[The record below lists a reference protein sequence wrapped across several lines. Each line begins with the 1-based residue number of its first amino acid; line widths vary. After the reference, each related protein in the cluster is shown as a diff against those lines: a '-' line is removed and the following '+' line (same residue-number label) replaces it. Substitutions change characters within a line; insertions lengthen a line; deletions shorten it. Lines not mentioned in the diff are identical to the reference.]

1 MTEQEILNY
10 AYNTV
15 LSVNKKTLLSK
26 KEIEGVHDLYEPSVK
41 MSKAISNHA
50 AKGKFPEELFEHRS
64 PNQTEKEAEY
74 IKKNFKQH
82 TLPVFVDYLSTITRP
97 FGDGNWSI
105 KYKEDKDEF
114 KSNSFQSYVESG
126 IPIYGSLEQFIKFIL
141 PTIKSID
148 ANGFIGIRP
157 RYIDYIEDTTGELRI
172 DDTKLFEPTIFYYKS
187 KQVIDF
193 NEEYVLFLSDEH
205 SRVDYAG
212 KIEESGSIY
221 ELYTKEA
228 VYFIVQ
234 VGKKVDN
241 KFELRPF
248 YQHNLGYIPA
258 HQLMGIPKIEDDKL
272 LWQSPFI
279 YSVDLLDLVLV
290 NSNWLQA
297 SINKCVF
304 PNVVMYGSPCEF
316 RDSEGHACNGG
327 NILVEGIEKTCP
339 SCNGSGL
346 KSRLSPLGTLLINP
360 ATKFDAGEVNAT
372 QDPLRFISP
381 DVTTLEFLRDKI
393 SEDTDKARKILHLQT
408 SNSEVKGSEN
418 MTATGMAID
427 AKSMYSFVK
436 PISDQIFTLYEFC
449 LKTIGKERY
458 GDKFEGVELSYPKT
472 FDFKSA
478 EDYLNDIS
486 NAIKNNLPPSFI
498 QTILLQY
505 INAFYGDNA
514 DTTKIFK
521 LVSEVD
527 RLFSYSQD
535 DINMKLAKGTVAKWE
550 DILHGSIMMFISNEI
565 DNNDKFLELPFEKQ
579 KEALINKA
587 KETQAE
593 IEGKPIDDLM
603 AAITPIDAGGNALK
617 QSVGGLTGMIEIAKA
632 VASGLYDLDAAAALV
647 QDRFGLTE
655 EEARRQL
662 GTPQQIQSAQEA
674 DKIAKLT

>member
-15 LSVNKKTLLSK
+15 LSVNKKTLTSK
-26 KEIEGVHDLYEPSVK
+26 KDIEGVHDLYEDSVK

-50 AKGKFPEELFEHRS
+50 IKGKFPAELFQHRS
-64 PNQTEKEAEY
+64 PNQTQKEAEY
-74 IKKNFKQH
+74 IEKNFKQH

-105 KYKEDKDEF
+105 KYKDEADEF
-114 KSNSFQSYVESG
+114 KSNSFKSYVESG
-126 IPIYGSLEQFIKFIL
+126 IPIYGSLEQFVKFIL

-148 ANGFIGIRP
+148 ANGFIGVRP
-157 RYIDYIEDTTGELRI
+157 RYIDYLEDTTGELKV

-193 NEEYVLFLSDEH
+193 TDDYVLFLSEEH
-205 SRVDYAG
+205 SIVDYEG
-212 KIEESGSIY
+212 KRKSVGSIY

-228 VYFIVQ
+228 VYFFVQ
-234 VGKKVDN
+234 IGKKIDN
-241 KFELRPF
+241 TFELRPF

-258 HQLMGIPKIEDDKL
+258 HQLMGIPRIDDDKI

-279 YSVDLLDLVLV
+279 YSTDLLDLVLV

-316 RDSEGHACNGG
+316 RDSEGHACNAGT
-327 NILVEGIEKTCP
+327 ILIDGVEKTCS

-372 QDPLRFISP
+372 QDPLRFVSP

-408 SNSEVKGSEN
+408 SNSDVKGSEN
-418 MTATGMAID
+418 LTATGVAID
-427 AKSMYSFVK
+427 AKAMYSFVK

-458 GDKFEGVELSYPKT
+458 GVNFEAPELTYPKT

-478 EDYLNDIS
+478 EDYLNDIG

-505 INAFYGDNA
+505 INAFYGDNV
-514 DTTKIFK
+514 DTTSIFK
-521 LVSEVD
+521 LVSETD
-527 RLFSYSQD
+527 RLFGFSQD
-535 DINMKLAKGTVAKWE
+535 EINMKLAKGTIAKWE
-550 DILHGSIMMFISNEI
+550 DILHGSILLFI
-565 DNNDKFLELPFEKQ
+565 NDAKNANPNFLEV
-579 KEALINKA
+579 
-587 KETQAE
+587 
-593 IEGKPIDDLM
+593 PIDEQKKILTDM
-603 AAITPIDAGGNALK
+603 AK
-617 QSVGGLTGMIEIAKA
+617 VKEK
-632 VASGLYDLDAAAALV
+632 
-647 QDRFGLTE
+647 E
-655 EEARRQL
+655 
-662 GTPQQIQSAQEA
+662 IQSNPVN
-674 DKIAKLT
+674 DLLNDITV